1 MYKGQVTGTKIAK
14 AVKAARKGSKG
25 LGKGLKISSLGKKGS
40 KKSPFNGFKI

>member
-25 LGKGLKISSLGKKGS
+25 LGKGLKISSLEKVGS
-40 KKSPFNGFKI
+40 KKSPFKNFKI